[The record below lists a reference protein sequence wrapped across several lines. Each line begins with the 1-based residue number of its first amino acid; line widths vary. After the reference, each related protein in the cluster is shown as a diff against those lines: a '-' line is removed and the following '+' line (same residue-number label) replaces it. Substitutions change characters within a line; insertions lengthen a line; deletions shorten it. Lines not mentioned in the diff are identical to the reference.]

1 MAKLPEVKRVQLEDL
16 PGFPK
21 SAKNLV
27 YVINSMLQSLVNALN
42 KDITLKENIL
52 CQEKELTFRT
62 SSTYDGTAGN
72 FDNLVFKSSLPGMA
86 KHLLVTQI
94 IQDEGNHTPIE
105 NAVKAD
111 WLDINRNITIYF
123 LTGLTASKN
132 YKIRFLVF

>member
-21 SAKNLV
+21 SVTNLV
-27 YVINSMLQSLVNALN
+27 YVINLMLQSLVNALN

-62 SSTYDGTAGN
+62 SASYNGTAAN
-72 FDNLVFKSSLPGMA
+72 FDNLKFKSTLPSMA

-94 IQDEGNHTPIE
+94 IQDEGNHVPIE
-105 NAVKAD
+105 NAVRAD
-111 WLDINRNITIYF
+111 WLDINRDITIYL
-123 LTGLTASKN
+123 LTGLTASKK
-132 YKIRFLVF
+132 YTVRFLVF

>member
-1 MAKLPEVKRVQLEDL
+1 MAKLPEVKRVQLEDF

-21 SAKNLV
+21 SVKNLV
-27 YVINSMLQSLVNALN
+27 YVLNLMLQSLVNALN

-62 SSTYDGTAGN
+62 SSSYDGTAEN

-94 IQDEGNHTPIE
+94 IQNEGNHTPIE
-105 NAVKAD
+105 NSVRAD

-132 YKIRFLVF
+132 YTVRFLVF